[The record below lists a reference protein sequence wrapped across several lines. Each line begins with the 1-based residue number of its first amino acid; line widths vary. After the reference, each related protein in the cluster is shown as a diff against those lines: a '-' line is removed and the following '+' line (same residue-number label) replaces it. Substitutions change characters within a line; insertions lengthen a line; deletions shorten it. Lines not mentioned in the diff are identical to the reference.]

1 MSVNIRSILI
11 ATDGSDNVKNAVS
24 WGIGLAKANNAKV
37 KALYVVPP
45 AGVAVAMRGEMWA
58 KALEDHLMEQGK
70 RATGYVVDI
79 GNKEG
84 VEVEPIIIGEKTP
97 ADEIV
102 DFATENNIDLI
113 VMGTLGL
120 TGLTHILLGSVAEN
134 VVRHAK
140 RPVLVIP

>member
-11 ATDGSDNVKNAVS
+11 ATDGSDNVKNAVN
-24 WGIGLAKANNAKV
+24 WGVGLAKASGAKV
-37 KALYVVPP
+37 TALYAVPP
-45 AGVAVAMRGEMWA
+45 VGVGVAMRGEMWA
-58 KALEDHLMEQGK
+58 KALEGHLKEEGDK
-70 RATGYVVDI
+70 ATAYVVDI

-84 VEVEPIIIGEKTP
+84 VEVECVIIDGKPP
-97 ADEIV
+97 ANGIV
-102 DFATENNIDLI
+102 DFAAENNIDLI